1 MSVIQQN
8 LEKVTVVAGVATAAV
23 TSTATSSAI
32 DLLEYDGDVL
42 LILDSA
48 AGGGSSPTL
57 DIKLTESDET
67 GGTFTDLS
75 GATFTQVTGSASMQT
90 LAINKDS
97 SKRFIK
103 IVQTIGGSSPT
114 FTFSINLIGLN
125 KYGLIVSPLT
135 RAFFFSWHLLKI

>member
-8 LEKVTVVAGVATAAV
+8 LEKLTVVAGVATAAV
-23 TSTATSSAI
+23 TSTATSSSI
-32 DLLEYDGDVL
+32 DLLEYDGDVM

-75 GATFTQVTGSASMQT
+75 GATFTQVVDAASMQT
-90 LAINKDS
+90 LTINKDS
-97 SKRFIK
+97 SKRFIR

-114 FTFSINLIGLN
+114 FTFSINLIGLK
-125 KYGLIVSPLT
+125 KYG
-135 RAFFFSWHLLKI
+135 

>member
-32 DLLEYDGDVL
+32 DLLEYDGDVF

-57 DIKLTESDET
+57 DIKLTECATT
-67 GGTFTDLS
+67 GGTYTDLS

-114 FTFSINLIGLN
+114 FTFSINLIGVK
-125 KYGLIVSPLT
+125 KYG
-135 RAFFFSWHLLKI
+135 

>member
-8 LEKVTVVAGVATAAV
+8 LEKLTVVAGVATAAV

-32 DLLEYDGDVL
+32 DLLEYDGDVM

-57 DIKLTESDET
+57 DIKVTESEAT
-67 GGTFTDLS
+67 GGTYTDLS
-75 GATFTQVTGSASMQT
+75 GASFTQVTGSASMQT
-90 LAINKDS
+90 LAINKDEC
-97 SKRFIK
+97 KRFIK

-114 FTFSINLIGLN
+114 FTFSINLVGLK
-125 KYGLIVSPLT
+125 KYG
-135 RAFFFSWHLLKI
+135 

>member
-32 DLLEYDGDVL
+32 DLLEYDGDVV

-75 GATFTQVTGSASMQT
+75 GAAFTQVVDAASMQT
-90 LAINKDS
+90 LTINKDS
-97 SKRFIK
+97 SKRFVR

-114 FTFSINLIGLN
+114 FTFSINLIGLK
-125 KYGLIVSPLT
+125 KYG
-135 RAFFFSWHLLKI
+135 

>member
-8 LEKVTVVAGVATAAV
+8 LEKMTVVAGVATAAV
-23 TSTATSSAI
+23 TSTATSSSI
-32 DLLEYDGDVL
+32 DLLEYDGDVM

-57 DIKLTESDET
+57 DIKLTESDAT
-67 GGTFTDLS
+67 SGTYTDLS

-90 LAINKDS
+90 LAINKAS

-114 FTFSINLIGLN
+114 FTFSINLIGLK
-125 KYGLIVSPLT
+125 KYG
-135 RAFFFSWHLLKI
+135 

>member
-8 LEKVTVVAGVATAAV
+8 LEKLTVVAGVATAAV

-32 DLLEYDGDVL
+32 DILEYDGDVM

-57 DIKLTESDET
+57 DIKITESDAT
-67 GGTFTDLS
+67 GGTYTDLS
-75 GATFTQVTGSASMQT
+75 GATFTQVTRSASMQT
-90 LAINKDS
+90 LSINKDEC
-97 SKRFIK
+97 KRFIK

-114 FTFSINLIGLN
+114 FTFSINLIGVK
-125 KYGLIVSPLT
+125 KYG
-135 RAFFFSWHLLKI
+135 

>member
-8 LEKVTVVAGVATAAV
+8 LEKVTVAAGVATAAV
-23 TSTATSSAI
+23 TSTATSGSI

-57 DIKLTESDET
+57 DIKLTECAT
-67 GGTFTDLS
+67 PGGTYTDLS
-75 GATFTQVTGSASMQT
+75 GATFTQVVGAASMQT
-90 LAINKDS
+90 LTINKDS

-114 FTFSINLIGLN
+114 FTFSINLIGLK
-125 KYGLIVSPLT
+125 KYG
-135 RAFFFSWHLLKI
+135 

>member
-8 LEKVTVVAGVATAAV
+8 LEKVTVVAGVSTAAV

-57 DIKLTESDET
+57 DIKLTESDAT
-67 GGTFTDLS
+67 GGTYTDLS
-75 GATFTQVTGSASMQT
+75 GATFTQVVDAASMQT

-97 SKRFIK
+97 SKRFIR

-114 FTFSINLIGLN
+114 FTFSINLIGLK
-125 KYGLIVSPLT
+125 KYG
-135 RAFFFSWHLLKI
+135 

>member
-8 LEKVTVVAGVATAAV
+8 LEKLTVVAGVATAAV
-23 TSTATSSAI
+23 TSTATSSSI
-32 DLLEYDGDVL
+32 DLLEYDGDVM

-57 DIKLTESDET
+57 DIKLTESDAT
-67 GGTFTDLS
+67 SGTYTDLS
-75 GATFTQVTGSASMQT
+75 GATFTQVVDAASMQT

-97 SKRFIK
+97 SKRFVR

-114 FTFSINLIGLN
+114 FTFSINLIGLK
-125 KYGLIVSPLT
+125 KYG
-135 RAFFFSWHLLKI
+135 

>member
-8 LEKVTVVAGVATAAV
+8 LEKLTVVAGVAAAV

-32 DLLEYDGDVL
+32 DLLEYDGDVM

-57 DIKLTESDET
+57 DIKITNSDASS
-67 GGTFTDLS
+67 GTYTDLS

-90 LAINKDS
+90 LAINKDEC
-97 SKRFIK
+97 KRYIK
-103 IVQTIGGSSPT
+103 LYKQSVDHHQ
-114 FTFSINLIGLN
+114 
-125 KYGLIVSPLT
+125 PL
-135 RAFFFSWHLLKI
+135 LLAST

>member
-8 LEKVTVVAGVATAAV
+8 LDKVTVFAGVATAAK

-48 AGGGSSPTL
+48 AGTGSSPTL
-57 DIKLTESDET
+57 DIKLTECDTT
-67 GGTFTDLS
+67 GGTYTDLS

-90 LAINKDS
+90 LVINKDS
-97 SKRFIK
+97 AERFVK
-103 IVQTIGGSSPT
+103 IVSTIGGSTPS
-114 FTFSINLIGLN
+114 FTFSINAVALK
-125 KYGLIVSPLT
+125 KYS
-135 RAFFFSWHLLKI
+135 

>member
-57 DIKLTESDET
+57 DIKLTECATT
-67 GGTFTDLS
+67 GGTYTDLS
-75 GATFTQVTGSASMQT
+75 GATFTQVVDAASMQT
-90 LAINKDS
+90 LTINKDS
-97 SKRFIK
+97 SKRFVK

-114 FTFSINLIGLN
+114 FTFSINLIGLK
-125 KYGLIVSPLT
+125 KYG
-135 RAFFFSWHLLKI
+135 

>member
-8 LEKVTVVAGVATAAV
+8 LEKMTVVAGVATAAV

-57 DIKLTESDET
+57 DIKLTESDAT
-67 GGTFTDLS
+67 SGTYTDLS

-90 LAINKDS
+90 LAINKAS

-114 FTFSINLIGLN
+114 FTFSINLIGLK
-125 KYGLIVSPLT
+125 KYG
-135 RAFFFSWHLLKI
+135 

>member
-8 LEKVTVVAGVATAAV
+8 LEKLTVVAGVATAAV

-32 DLLEYDGDVL
+32 DLLEYDGDVM

-67 GGTFTDLS
+67 GGTYTDLS

-90 LAINKDS
+90 LAINKEQNR
-97 SKRFIK
+97 KFRFRPSRP
-103 IVQTIGGSSPT
+103 GLGLPSAG
-114 FTFSINLIGLN
+114 NL
-125 KYGLIVSPLT
+125 ST
-135 RAFFFSWHLLKI
+135 

>member
-57 DIKLTESDET
+57 DIKLTESDAT
-67 GGTFTDLS
+67 SGTYTDLS

-97 SKRFIK
+97 SKRFIR

-114 FTFSINLIGLN
+114 FTFSINLIGLK
-125 KYGLIVSPLT
+125 KYG
-135 RAFFFSWHLLKI
+135 